1 LHVGTARLSVMSPW
15 RVLVWAVV
23 LIAIRHAL
31 VRRNPLYRR
40 FVAGWKQLR
49 TSAEFSAAWPTF
61 VSTRVAV
68 LLVGYFAVVT
78 IGYPMP
84 TAPTRVSSNEFLNL
98 ASRWDT
104 GWYLAIA
111 VGGYRWDP
119 NLANQQSI
127 AFFPAYPMLMRVGG
141 RLLGQQPLL
150 AGVLVSLGSFFVALL
165 YLYRLARE
173 RLDHESAVS
182 ALVLLAAY
190 PFALF
195 YSAAYTES
203 LFLCGAVAAFY
214 HLRRAEYV
222 KAGLWGLLVGLTRP
236 NGCLLSVPLAALI
249 FEDRLPFFR
258 THLPSVRTEKPLKP
272 IPALL
277 AASMPGV
284 GMLLFSAYL
293 YALTGYV
300 FAWARA
306 HEAWGRSYKPLA
318 DLVVERYRYIE
329 ANGWYGYT
337 ASLPIDILNGLAAL
351 FVICLIWPTTKRLG
365 LAYGLFVAINLFTPL
380 MAGGLLSIGRVTSVL
395 FPIFLWLA
403 QAVPARH
410 RPAWIGAFAMGQALN
425 AALFFTWRPLY

>member
-1 LHVGTARLSVMSPW
+1 MRLAVTSPW
-15 RVLVWAVV
+15 RVLIWAVV
-23 LIAIRHAL
+23 LIGIRHAL
-31 VRRNPLYRR
+31 VRRDPLYRR
-40 FVAGWKQLR
+40 FVGGMEWLR
-49 TSAEFSAAWPTF
+49 ASAEFSAAWPTF
-61 VSTRVAV
+61 VSTRLAV

-78 IGYPMP
+78 IGYPIP
-84 TAPTRVSSNEFLNL
+84 NVPIRVSSNEFLNL

-104 GWYLAIA
+104 GWYLGIA

-119 NLANQQSI
+119 NLAHQQNI

-150 AGVLVSLGSFFVALL
+150 AGVLVSLVAFFIALL

-173 RLDHESAVS
+173 RMDHESAVS
-182 ALVLLAAY
+182 ALLLLAAY

-214 HLRRAEYV
+214 HLRRADYI

-236 NGCLLSVPLAALI
+236 NGCLLSIPLAAVI
-249 FEDRLPFFR
+249 FEERLPFLRKHFG
-258 THLPSVRTEKPLKP
+258 SVRTERPLRP
-272 IPALL
+272 VPAL
-277 AASMPGV
+277 AAAAMPGI

-293 YALTGYV
+293 YSLTGYV

-306 HEAWGRSYKPLA
+306 HEAWGRSYKPLTA
-318 DLVVERYRYIE
+318 LVVDRYQYVA

-337 ASLPIDILNGLAAL
+337 ASLPIDVLNGLAAL
-351 FVICLIWPTTKRLG
+351 FVLCLVWPMTRRLG
-365 LAYGLFVAINLFTPL
+365 AAYGLFVVINLFTPL
-380 MAGGLLSIGRVTSVL
+380 MAGGLLSIGRVTCVL
-395 FPIFLWLA
+395 FPIFFWLA

-425 AALFFTWRPLY
+425 AALFFTWRPMY